1 MRIIGAIHDDL
12 MKITVLEMNLRVSL
26 KFEFDF
32 MEQTFK
38 LNEEFDGNPV
48 KILEDRLTPEVRVKV
63 LETFKQM
70 KETRTDFGSTADAL
84 DQFPEL
90 F

>member
-1 MRIIGAIHDDL
+1 MRIIGSIHDDL

-38 LNEEFDGNPV
+38 LNEEFKGNP
-48 KILEDRLTPEVRVKV
+48 IQELEHRLTPAVRIEI

-70 KETRTDFGSTADAL
+70 KDTRTSLSTAKDASEE
-84 DQFPEL
+84 FPEL